1 LKFEKI
7 ESLFAKLL
15 EATMPALSSYEQEE
29 VQRFVDAGEYGL
41 ALEKLP
47 LFMLRKK
54 NLCL

>member
-1 LKFEKI
+1 MKFEKI